1 MASRTET
8 WSKMTVIPNR
18 ALIGANDEP
27 ENSNC
32 GSADANN
39 GDGQQHG
46 RLIRMH
52 EGFIAL
58 IYGQRSYLLLC
69 LGDVLQGNDP
79 GQCYQTGARTGRQ
92 QV

>member
-1 MASRTET
+1 
-8 WSKMTVIPNR
+8 MTVIPNH
-18 ALIGANDEP
+18 AFIGANDEP

-46 RLIRMH
+46 RH
-52 EGFIAL
+52 EAFIAL
-58 IYGQRSYLLLC
+58 IYCQRSYFLLC